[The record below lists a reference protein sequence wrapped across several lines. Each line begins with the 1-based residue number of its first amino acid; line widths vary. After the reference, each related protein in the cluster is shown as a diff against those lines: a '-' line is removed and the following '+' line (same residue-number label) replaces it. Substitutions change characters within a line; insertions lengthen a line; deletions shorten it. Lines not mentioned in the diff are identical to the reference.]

1 MDFKVGD
8 YVYAS
13 DCCYGKIIRI
23 EDNIAD
29 VEFEIAGGGETLPF
43 ELGELKHE

>member
-1 MDFKVGD
+1 MGFKVGD

-13 DCCYGKIIRI
+13 DWCYEKIIRI

-29 VEFEIAGGGETLPF
+29 VEFEIAGGGGTLPF
-43 ELGELKHE
+43 ELGELRHE